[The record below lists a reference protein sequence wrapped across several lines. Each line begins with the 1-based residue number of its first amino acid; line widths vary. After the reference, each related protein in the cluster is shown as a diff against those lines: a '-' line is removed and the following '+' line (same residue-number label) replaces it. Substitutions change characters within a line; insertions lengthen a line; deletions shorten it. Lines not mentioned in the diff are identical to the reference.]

1 MGTEKGAAM
10 RTTRARTVLVTGTAA
25 ALAIVSMALAT
36 PAHAAAATTRIS
48 STSGGA
54 AADDR
59 SELPGLSA
67 DGRYATFTSDATNL
81 APVGPFHFQS
91 NVFVKDRRTGAVDMV
106 SVTPAGV
113 EGNRDSGEFLNPAPV
128 TPDGRFVAFDSDAF
142 NLTPGDTN
150 NLTDVFLRDR
160 MSRTTTRLSVSTAGA
175 QGNANSGVAAMS
187 ADGRFVLFNSRATN
201 LIANDANGLGTDV
214 FVRDTVAGTTTLVST
229 KTDGTQ
235 VDKDTLGYSISADG
249 RFVLLTSL
257 SRYTADDKNND
268 TDAFVK
274 DLKTGAIER
283 VSKTSKGRD
292 FPGGTDFAK
301 ASMSADG
308 RFVAFNAAPAGQLA
322 QIYVRDRQRRTTTLA
337 SVNIHG
343 KAGNH
348 ASFGVS
354 LSANGRFVA
363 FNSVADDMAIPGPAT
378 FAQVY
383 VRDLQAK
390 TTTLAS
396 VNFFGAPIGQS
407 SGEIA
412 VCDTG
417 VAFDNADT
425 LVVPP
430 TNGKEQAYFRS
441 F

>member
-1 MGTEKGAAM
+1 M
-10 RTTRARTVLVTGTAA
+10 RITRARTVLVTGTAA
-25 ALAIVSMALAT
+25 ALAVASMALAN

-48 STSGGA
+48 STGGGA
-54 AADDR
+54 AADGR

-81 APVGPFHFQS
+81 VPVGPLHFQS
-91 NVFVKDRRTGAVDMV
+91 NVFVKDRKTGAVDIV
-106 SVTPAGV
+106 SVSPAGV
-113 EGNRDSGEFLNPAPV
+113 EGNRSSGEFLIPAPV

-142 NLTPGDTN
+142 NLVPGDTN

-160 MSRTTTRLSVSTAGA
+160 RNRTTARLNVSTAGVQA
-175 QGNANSGVAAMS
+175 NANSGVAAMS

-201 LIANDANGLGTDV
+201 LVAKDANGLGTDV
-214 FVRDTVAGTTTLVST
+214 FLRDAVAGTTTLVST
-229 KTDGTQ
+229 RTDGTQ
-235 VDKDTLGYSISADG
+235 VGKDTLGWSISADG

-257 SRYTADDKNND
+257 SRYTADDRNND

-274 DLKTGAIER
+274 DLRTGAIER
-283 VSKTSKGRD
+283 VSKTRKGKD
-292 FPGGTDFAK
+292 FPGGTDFAR

-343 KAGNH
+343 KPGNR

-363 FNSVADDMAIPGPAT
+363 FNTTADDMAGAGPGN

-383 VRDLQAK
+383 VRDLQGK

-417 VAFDNADT
+417 VAFDNADN

-430 TNGKEQAYFRS
+430 GNGKEQVYFRS